1 MFITMHKQSLALKFS
16 FVFVV
21 LSMAISLLT
30 AAWQLAQGKSGSL
43 LLVLETGAGLFLVLL
58 PALLSK
64 WLRFYLFTCR
74 LFYTFSSWPLSIAP
88 FTWEMPTTSTTSLTG
103 TSFST

>member
-1 MFITMHKQSLALKFS
+1 MHKQSLALKFS

-43 LLVLETGAGLFLVLL
+43 LLVLL
-58 PALLSK
+58 PAGRPH
-64 WLRFYLFTCR
+64 WTPWV
-74 LFYTFSSWPLSIAP
+74 T
-88 FTWEMPTTSTTSLTG
+88 
-103 TSFST
+103 

>member
-1 MFITMHKQSLALKFS
+1 MQKQSLALKFS

-30 AAWQLAQGKSGSL
+30 AAWQLSQGKSGSL
-43 LLVLETGAGLFLVLL
+43 LLVLETGAGLLLVLL

-64 WLRFYLFTCR
+64 WLRFYLPAFCACTGWLLR
-74 LFYTFSSWPLSIAP
+74 GPLG
-88 FTWEMPTTSTTSLTG
+88 ML
-103 TSFST
+103 

>member
-43 LLVLETGAGLFLVLL
+43 LLVLETGAGLLLVLL

-64 WLRFYLFTCR
+64 WLRFYLPA
-74 LFYTFSSWPLSIAP
+74 FYTFSSWPLSIAP